1 MTIQIVTMGESGRI
15 VIPASL
21 RKELDVKSGD
31 KLVVNVKDG
40 ELRIYN
46 QKKSIERIRKK
57 AQKLKKSGENI
68 VDDFLKKRKDYSGDV

>member
-46 QKKSIERIRKK
+46 QKKSIERIRQK
-57 AQKLKKSGENI
+57 AQKLKKTGENI